1 MCLVYVR
8 GKFRITIVVL
18 ESSSSSQPVM
28 QETTFDGLRGVILD
42 GLAVRL
48 WHGLLATLPGPDRR
62 PAMII
67 FCSMGRRTVDRE
79 GPGEPTNCPGG
90 EDGEQAECLLSER
103 SVGPG
108 PRRIEDSC
116 KGSDGDAAPSA
127 TGEQGTDPNGEQG
140 TGPPGGGLTEREGI
154 GSLQPD

>member
-28 QETTFDGLRGVILD
+28 QEMTFDGLRGVILD

-48 WHGLLATLPGPDRR
+48 WHGLLAALLGPDRI
-62 PAMII
+62 PATII

-79 GPGEPTNCPGG
+79 GPGEPRNCPGG
-90 EDGEQAECLLSER
+90 EEGDQVECLLSER
-103 SVGPG
+103 KVGPG
-108 PRRIEDSC
+108 PERIEDSC
-116 KGSDGDAAPSA
+116 KGTDGDAAPGA
-127 TGEQGTDPNGEQG
+127 TGEQGTGL
-140 TGPPGGGLTEREGI
+140 PGGGLTEREGM
-154 GSLQPD
+154 GSLQPA